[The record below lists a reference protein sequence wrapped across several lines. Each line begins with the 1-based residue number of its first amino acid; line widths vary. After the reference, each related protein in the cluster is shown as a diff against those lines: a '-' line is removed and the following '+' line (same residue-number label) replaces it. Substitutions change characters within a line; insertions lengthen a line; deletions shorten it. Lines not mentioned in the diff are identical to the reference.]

1 MRRNGFTLV
10 ELMVAMACAG
20 IVALVA
26 FGAWSGMQRF
36 YVQKQKDYQA
46 QSGQLLQ
53 DLIQTKKRV
62 VVNPDPNTI
71 IKRY

>member
-1 MRRNGFTLV
+1 MRRDGFTLV
-10 ELMVAMACAG
+10 ELLVAMACAS
-20 IVALVA
+20 IVMLVALGVWKSLH
-26 FGAWSGMQRF
+26 GD
-36 YVQKQKDYQA
+36 YVRLQKDYQTS
-46 QSGQLLQ
+46 SGQMLQ

>member
-1 MRRNGFTLV
+1 ML
-10 ELMVAMACAG
+10 
-20 IVALVA
+20 VALGVWKSLH
-26 FGAWSGMQRF
+26 GD
-36 YVQKQKDYQA
+36 YVRLQKDYQTS
-46 QSGQLLQ
+46 SGQMLQ